1 MVQRKRTGEFKAI
14 ETTYNGY
21 IYRSRL
27 EAKWAVMLDVLNVRF
42 EYEAEGYET
51 PYGRYLPD
59 FWLPDVYCR
68 TKADKG
74 VLLEV
79 KPEGWSEDLT
89 VKWVER
95 TATED
100 GLIEDD
106 VWQTNTEARLQ
117 YVAIQ
122 LGVASVLVR
131 GIDSEQSEWMQITP
145 TWDAPMMLYACS
157 GCGTVKFEYQ
167 ESNYMKCPC
176 CGLRDAA
183 GSSVRIAQALRAAKT
198 TRFWKG

>member
-1 MVQRKRTGEFKAI
+1 MVQRNRTGEFKAI
-14 ETTYNGY
+14 ETTYNGRL
-21 IYRSRL
+21 YRSRL
-27 EAKWAVMLDVLNVRF
+27 EAKWAVMLDALNVRF

-59 FWLPDVYCR
+59 FWLPDAYCR
-68 TKADKG
+68 AKSCKG

-79 KPEGWSEDLT
+79 KPEGWDEDLT

-122 LGVASVLVR
+122 LGAAGLIVR
-131 GIDSEQSEWMQITP
+131 GLDSAASEWMEVAP
-145 TWDAPMMLYACS
+145 EWDAPMMLYACPT
-157 GCGTVKFEYQ
+157 CGAVKFEYQ
-167 ESNYMKCPC
+167 ESNYMRCPKC
-176 CGLRDAA
+176 GAADASA
-183 GSSVRIAQALRAAKT
+183 SYVRIAQALHAART
-198 TRFWKG
+198 YRFW

>member
-1 MVQRKRTGEFKAI
+1 MVQRNRTGEFKAI
-14 ETTYNGY
+14 ETTYNGRL
-21 IYRSRL
+21 YRSRL
-27 EAKWAVMLDVLNVRF
+27 EAKWAVMLDALNVRF

-59 FWLPDVYCR
+59 FWLADAYCR
-68 TKADKG
+68 AKSCKG

-79 KPEGWSEDLT
+79 KPEGWDEDLT

-95 TATED
+95 TASED

-122 LGVASVLVR
+122 LGAAGLIVR
-131 GIDSEQSEWMQITP
+131 GLDSAASEWMEVAP
-145 TWDAPMMLYACS
+145 EWDAPMTWFSCPACGALTFDDLS
-157 GCGTVKFEYQ
+157 ESCAKCGHAD
-167 ESNYMKCPC
+167 S
-176 CGLRDAA
+176 A
-183 GSSVRIAQALRAAKT
+183 GSNVRLAQALATARNY
-198 TRFWKG
+198 RFW